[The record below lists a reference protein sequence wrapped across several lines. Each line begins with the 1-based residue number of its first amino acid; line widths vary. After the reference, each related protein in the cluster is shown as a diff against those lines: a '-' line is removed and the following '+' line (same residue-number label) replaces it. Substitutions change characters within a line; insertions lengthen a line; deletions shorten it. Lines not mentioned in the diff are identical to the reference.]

1 MDIDHTHFPLTLKQC
16 RVISE
21 IMKKGTEKDAS
32 VALNLSQPSVSRAL
46 SQAEQA
52 LQVTVFT
59 RGWSGVEPTSAGEVV
74 ISTCNNMLQAI
85 SETERQLQNH
95 VSSPLKLTH
104 YVEWRHLMI
113 IEAVVKVG
121 SASVAAQT
129 LGITQP
135 AVSKTLKEVEN
146 MVQQPVFSR
155 ARRGLITQPAAKQLA
170 SLYLRI
176 SPVAQSLLHRLQ
188 SLPHALTGRLS
199 VGMLSFSCQDIVP
212 IAFASIL
219 KQHAGIRLQAMQG
232 PYHMLANALRQG
244 EIDCFLGLMRKG
256 PIHPELVE
264 LPLLNAQ
271 YALIAR
277 SDHPVHQE
285 AKTLNDLTNERWI
298 VARHGTP
305 IRDYF
310 DSLFSNINNMPP
322 IQALEMLTFA
332 SSEELVIHSDAIALL
347 FYDDWNIKQLNP
359 RLKQLAI
366 ALPKPECTIGITLH
380 RERQSDIIKAFIE
393 ELKLT
398 ILNKLRPLH
407 DVTSDAKTRQKHK
420 KKSDQ

>member
-1 MDIDHTHFPLTLKQC
+1 MNNPIASFPLSLKQC
-16 RVISE
+16 RVITE

-32 VALNLSQPSVSRAL
+32 VSLNLSQSSVSRAL

-52 LQVTVFT
+52 LQMSVFT
-59 RGWSGVEPTSAGEVV
+59 RGWSGAEPTAKGEVV
-74 ISTCNNMLQAI
+74 ISSCNNLLQAI
-85 SETERQLQNH
+85 ADTERHLQENTTAL
-95 VSSPLKLTH
+95 LKLRA
-104 YVEWRHLMI
+104 YVEWRHLVT
-113 IEAVVKVG
+113 IETVVRVG
-121 SASVAAQT
+121 SASLAAQT
-129 LGITQP
+129 LGMTQP
-135 AVSKTLKEVEN
+135 AVSKTLKEIEN
-146 MVQQPVFSR
+146 MVQQPLFSR
-155 ARRGLITQPAAKQLA
+155 ARHGLIPNTAAKQLA
-170 SLYLRI
+170 SLWLRS
-176 SPVAQSLLHRLQ
+176 SPIAQSFQQTLQ
-188 SLPHALTGRLS
+188 SLPNELTGRLS

-212 IAFASIL
+212 IAFAAIFKKHS
-219 KQHAGIRLQAMQG
+219 GIRLQAMQG

-256 PIHPELVE
+256 PIHPELIE
-264 LPLLNAQ
+264 LPLLDIQ

-277 SDHPVHQE
+277 ADHPVHDY

-310 DSLFSNINNMPP
+310 ESLFYSIDNKPP

-359 RLKQLAI
+359 RLKQI
-366 ALPKPECTIGITLH
+366 PIRLPNPECTLGITLH
-380 RERQSDIIKAFIE
+380 REHQSTLIKVFIE

-398 ILNKLRPLH
+398 IKEKLAALP
-407 DVTSDAKTRQKHK
+407 KNGM
-420 KKSDQ
+420 